1 MAFLA
6 SEGRE
11 GAGAMENL
19 PEPPLAERRWLLVAA
34 LGTAWLASVLAIG
47 LTRSGWLDEFFMV
60 QATDPKVSWLT
71 HLHGV
76 WRSEPHPP
84 LYAMMLWLWR
94 HVVSVDHDIFRLRAF
109 GVLLS
114 MPLTVGALLYWRW
127 ARRSG
132 LVVFALLLFT
142 APAFLFYPQE
152 ARSYFLSAFGGLYLS
167 LYLLRVFEGS
177 RPTEPALPDLAACAI
192 AAFLLGTHAISLVY
206 ACLMFGLAGLVM
218 LFTKRWRWF
227 WASLGV
233 SAAVLV
239 PIIIFV
245 AFTVFGA
252 LSTSL
257 GRFWLT
263 RFELMRTVVLLPV
276 LTGGP
281 VLCALLLALARRRE
295 LTRENERAA
304 MAVAI
309 AAIAAVV
316 AFCAISLLRPI
327 VTAKYLAAPIAGL
340 TAPAAVLGNALLSLC
355 PRWATPRPMR
365 FAFVAFCS
373 LALGLAAADTVRIR
387 SDWRTPA
394 AALNAVPSCNGALIP
409 YLILNQDPQ
418 SLALNPSGW
427 GFYFAWYAPHHR
439 YEPALPQ
446 TLREAAAQACPV
458 RAWIGQLYPR
468 HLPAGYRAALTEI
481 CANGQRVGLAYL
493 DGYLVV
499 DASAQDVIRA
509 WRGAVVPCA
518 QMRVESSSLF

>member
-1 MAFLA
+1 
-6 SEGRE
+6 
-11 GAGAMENL
+11 MESL
-19 PEPPLAERRWLLVAA
+19 PEPPLTGRRWLLVAA
-34 LGTAWLASVLAIG
+34 LGTAWLVSVLAIG
-47 LTRSGWLDEFFMV
+47 LTRSAWLDEFFMV
-60 QATDPKVSWLT
+60 QVTDPKVSWLT
-71 HLHGV
+71 YLHGL

-84 LYAMMLWLWR
+84 LYSIMLWMWR
-94 HVVSVDHDIFRLRAF
+94 NAVAVDHDIFRLRAF

-114 MPLTVGALLYWRW
+114 IPLALGALLYWRW
-127 ARRSG
+127 AQRSG
-132 LVVFALLLFT
+132 LVIFALILFT

-177 RPTEPALPDLAACAI
+177 GPSEPALPDLGACAL
-192 AAFLLGTHAISLVY
+192 AAFLLGTHAISLAY
-206 ACLMFGLAGLVM
+206 ACLMFGLAGVVM

-227 WASLGV
+227 WASFGV

-263 RFELMRTVVLLPV
+263 RFELMRTIILLPV
-276 LTGGP
+276 LAGAP
-281 VLCALLLALARRRE
+281 VLCTLVLAVFRRRE
-295 LTRENERAA
+295 LTQETQRAA

-309 AAIAAVV
+309 AAILAIV
-316 AFCAISLLRPI
+316 AFCAASLWRPI
-327 VTAKYLAAPIAGL
+327 VTAKYLVAPVAGL
-340 TAPAAVLGNALLSLC
+340 APPAAVLLNAVLC
-355 PRWATPRPMR
+355 LHPQWTAGRPLR
-365 FAFVAFCS
+365 LAFAAFCS

-394 AALNAVPSCNGALIP
+394 AALNAVSSCDGALVP

-418 SLALNPSGW
+418 SLARNPTGW
-427 GFYFAWYAPHHR
+427 GYYFAWYAPNHR
-439 YEPALPQ
+439 FAPALPQ
-446 TLREAAAQACPV
+446 TLRDAAVQTCPV
-458 RAWIGQLYPR
+458 RAWIGQIYAR
-468 HLPAGYRAALTEI
+468 HLPPGYRAAISEI
-481 CANGQRVGLAYL
+481 CADGQRVGLAYL

-499 DASAQDVIRA
+499 DASAQDVVKA

-518 QMRVESSSLF
+518 QMQVENANLF